1 MAYFNHAFTKS
12 FLGTGP
18 TQTAFPVTFP
28 DNTTINTTT
37 AGGYVTTAGVP
48 TYGLNQLSAI
58 NAATWGTATTA
69 TTDGYIGWFS
79 PATNLSLAIG
89 GGSNC
94 CSAYLAGSAIY
105 SNDKIGP
112 LAGGYQ
118 ETNKSKMVN
127 PRYVSRFYSVAPC
140 LPQNNVIHV
149 GSTYWTAGGGVLIGS
164 ITTAGVGYLP
174 APQATAVATTT
185 TTTSGTGTGLVLSI
199 TISALGVPTVTAIVN
214 PGKGYAPGDTVT
226 IDCIQVG
233 CVPGTLAVYTVS
245 IVPLPAISVTE
256 PHAQEGCGITP
267 DCCKEYLCGETYS
280 LRLDVKGSPA
290 LRFLNHNA
298 YNTVDAYTGCCPAG
312 AIAPVAVDSTEVMIL
327 WANGLTTNPIVGPFA
342 QIVVQAE
349 DGSLLYAPGT
359 SAAFLAANGATTWD
373 LYVSPGHVAGAC
385 AGLILNG
392 AYVDT
397 KFGDCSFQLSDFY
410 EKEPLQ
416 LFASEVDYNGDPCA
430 FTTLCVVTE
439 CQGLQVQGLGET
451 VIRDLTL
458 SESYR
463 QNFLATDIR
472 IREITQG
479 NQIVT
484 SVNRASLYWRMYL
497 QHNVPR
503 NYNPSGTFDADQY
516 MLEIFALPVQ
526 TNAGT
531 IAVNPLATFVTNTL
545 AWLNACTTVCDTT
558 AYTCSTVCVVPIAF
572 PAIPPYNPYN
582 VVSCN

>member
-12 FLGTGP
+12 FLATGP

-79 PATNLSLAIG
+79 PSTNLSLAIG

-149 GSTYWTAGGGVLIGS
+149 GSTYWTAGGGILTVNAI
-164 ITTAGVGYLP
+164 ITGVNTLY
-174 APQATAVATTT
+174 AVSATDVVATPVTT
-185 TTTSGTGTGLVLSI
+185 TGTGTGLVVSYDTTAGGKVAASSI
-199 TISALGVPTVTAIVN
+199 VVLN
-214 PGKGYAPGDTVT
+214 PGKGYAVGDTVT
-226 IDCIQVG
+226 IPYSTG
-233 CVPGTLAVYTVS
+233 LPGNAIVTILTVT
-245 IVPLPAISVTE
+245 AA
-256 PHAQEGCGITP
+256 HAQEGCGISP

-298 YNTVDAYTGCCPAG
+298 YNTVDAYTGCCAPG
-312 AIAPVAVDSTEVMIL
+312 TIAPTAVDSTEVMIL
-327 WANGLTTNPIVGPFA
+327 WANGLTTNPIVGPFV

-349 DGSLLYAPGT
+349 DGTLWYAPGT
-359 SAAFLAANGATTWD
+359 SATFLAANGADTWD
-373 LYVSPGHVAGAC
+373 NYVSTGHTTGAC

-410 EKEPLQ
+410 EKEPVKLY
-416 LFASEVDYNGDPCA
+416 ASEVDYNGDPCA

-484 SVNRASLYWRMYL
+484 SVNRASLYWRIYL

-503 NYNPSGTFDADQY
+503 NYNPSGTFDSDQY
-516 MLEIFALPVQ
+516 MLEIFALPAQ
-526 TNAGT
+526 TNAAS
-531 IAVNPLATFVTNTL
+531 IAINPLATFVTNTL
-545 AWLNACTTVCDTT
+545 AWINACTTVCDTT
-558 AYTCSTVCVVPIAF
+558 AYSCSTVCEVPIAF
-572 PAIPPYNPYN
+572 PAVPVYNPYN
-582 VVSCN
+582 VNSCN

>member
-1 MAYFNHAFTKS
+1 MAYFNHAFKKS
-12 FLGTGP
+12 FLATGP

-28 DNTTINTTT
+28 DGSTINTTT
-37 AGGYVTTAGVP
+37 SLGYVTTAGMP

-58 NAATWGTATTA
+58 SVATYGAATTA

-79 PATNLSLAIG
+79 PSTNLSLAIG
-89 GGSNC
+89 SGSSC
-94 CSAYLAGSAIY
+94 CNAYLAGSAIY

-112 LAGGYQ
+112 LTGGYQ

-127 PRYVSRFYSVAPC
+127 PKYVSRFYSVDPC
-140 LPQNNVIHV
+140 APQNNVIHV
-149 GSTYWTAGGGVLIGS
+149 GSTYWTAGGGILTVNALI
-164 ITTAGVGYLP
+164 TGVNTLY
-174 APQATAVATTT
+174 AVSATDVVATPVTT
-185 TTTSGTGTGLVLSI
+185 TGTGTGLVVSYDTTAGGKVTNGSI
-199 TISALGVPTVTAIVN
+199 VVLN
-214 PGKGYAPGDTVT
+214 PGKGYAVGDTVT
-226 IDCIQVG
+226 IPYASGAAGNAIV
-233 CVPGTLAVYTVS
+233 TILTVT
-245 IVPLPAISVTE
+245 AA
-256 PHAQEGCGITP
+256 HAQVGCGITP

-298 YNTVDAYTGCCPAG
+298 YSTQDAYTGCCPAG

-327 WANGLTTNPIVGPFA
+327 WANGLTTNPIVGPFV

-349 DGSLLYAPGT
+349 DGSLWYAPGT
-359 SAAFLAANGATTWD
+359 SAAFLTANGADTWD
-373 LYVSPGHVAGAC
+373 NYVSPGHVVGAC

-397 KFGDCSFQLSDFY
+397 TFGDCTFQLSDFY
-410 EKEPLQ
+410 EKEPVKLY
-416 LFASEVDYNGDPCA
+416 ASEVDYNGDPCA

-451 VIRDLTL
+451 VVRDMTM

-463 QNFLATDIR
+463 QNFLATDFR

-479 NQIVT
+479 NQIIS
-484 SVNRASLYWRMYL
+484 SVDRTALYYRYML

-516 MLEIFALPVQ
+516 MLEIFSLA
-526 TNAGT
+526 
-531 IAVNPLATFVTNTL
+531 PLATFKANTL
-545 AWLNACTTVCDTT
+545 AWLTACTDVCDTT
-558 AYTCSTVCVVPIAF
+558 GYSCSTVCVVPIPF
-572 PAIPPYNPYN
+572 PAVPVYNPYN
-582 VVSCN
+582 VNSCN

>member
-1 MAYFNHAFTKS
+1 MAYFNHAFKKS
-12 FLGTGP
+12 FLATGP

-28 DNTTINTTT
+28 DGSTINATTSL
-37 AGGYVTTAGVP
+37 GYVVTNGMP

-58 NAATWGTATTA
+58 SVATYGTATTD
-69 TTDGYIGWFS
+69 TTDGYIGWFN
-79 PATNLSLAIG
+79 PKTNLSVDINDEGLAP
-89 GGSNC
+89 C
-94 CSAYLAGSAIY
+94 CNLYLAGSAIY

-127 PRYVSRFYSVAPC
+127 PKYVSRFYQVNPC
-140 LPQNNVIHV
+140 DPQNNVIHV
-149 GSTYWTAGGGVLIGS
+149 GSTYWTAGGGAL
-164 ITTAGVGYLP
+164 TTGAIVP
-174 APQATAVATTT
+174 
-185 TTTSGTGTGLVLSI
+185 GTGYTATGV
-199 TISALGVPTVTAIVN
+199 TTVTGGTGEGMVVSFVAGGGTVDSVIILN
-214 PGKGYAPGDTVT
+214 PGKGYTAADVVTLVGGGNDATVVISTVT
-226 IDCIQVG
+226 
-233 CVPGTLAVYTVS
+233 AS
-245 IVPLPAISVTE
+245 
-256 PHAQEGCGITP
+256 HAQEGCGITP
-267 DCCKEYLCGETYS
+267 ECCKEFLCGETYS

-298 YNTVDAYTGCCPAG
+298 YNTVDAYTGCCDPAD
-312 AIAPVAVDSTEVMIL
+312 IAPTVVDSTNVMIL
-327 WANGLTTNPIVGPFA
+327 WANGLTTNPIVGPFV

-359 SAAFLAANGATTWD
+359 SATFLAANGAITWD
-373 LYVSPGHVAGAC
+373 NYVSPGHVDGAC

-397 KFGDCSFQLSDFY
+397 KFGDCTFQLSDFY
-410 EKEPLQ
+410 EKEPVKLY
-416 LFASEVDYNGDPCA
+416 ASEVDLNGDPCL

-451 VIRDLTL
+451 VLRDLTM

-463 QNFLATDIR
+463 QNFLATDFR

-484 SVNRASLYWRMYL
+484 SVDRSATYYRYML

-516 MLEIFALPVQ
+516 MLEIFSLEAL
-526 TNAGT
+526 N
-531 IAVNPLATFVTNTL
+531 TFAADTAL
-545 AWLNACTTVCDTT
+545 WLDSCGVCEINVGEDAYSCDTVCD
-558 AYTCSTVCVVPIAF
+558 VPIAF
-572 PAIPPYNPYN
+572 PAIPVYNPYN
-582 VVSCN
+582 TVSCN